1 MDKEHEV
8 IFDAPLNK
16 CLFCES
22 KNIKPWDIDFTKKT
36 IYKCFNCGIKFL
48 NPQYSDKY
56 LQNYYE
62 HCIGVEI
69 NESRKKQLYEG
80 NNFYL
85 SLIERYCAIGRF
97 LSIGCGEGIELKVAE
112 ERGWQVEGYDIDPQT
127 VKKLSE
133 KFKIKIFSGDFLK
146 LKLLS
151 NHYDC
156 VYLNQVIE
164 HLKNPQD
171 YLKSVEKIL
180 KPNGILFIASPNV
193 ELVSDYFKTLL
204 GKAGFKKNKRG
215 KHYSTGHHIIY
226 YTPRTLRN
234 ILENYF
240 NFKVVLIRNGYKVRR
255 NQSKL
260 ESVVKKNILHI
271 LPWSSTFLII
281 AKNKKSII
289 PQNST
294 NKMRKPRIC

>member
-1 MDKEHEV
+1 M
-8 IFDAPLNK
+8 
-16 CLFCES
+16 
-22 KNIKPWDIDFTKKT
+22 
-36 IYKCFNCGIKFL
+36 
-48 NPQYSDKY
+48 
-56 LQNYYE
+56 QNYYE
-62 HCIGVEI
+62 HYIGVEI

-164 HLKNPQD
+164 RLKNPQD

-193 ELVSDYFKTLL
+193 ESVSDYFKTLL